1 MLFRFPSASPET
13 IRTARQDNVAPRR
26 SARGRARR
34 RIGALMAGVA
44 LAATTAL
51 GSAFTAP
58 EATAAPAG
66 SADAFLKATGQPG
79 PHRIPGHYFTSP
91 GIPQAQR
98 DAAPSVLAGPS
109 MPIYVGNNI
118 CTLSVVGY
126 DKAGNKVGITA
137 GHCGGPGA
145 PVVSMDAEKAGQI
158 GTVVRNGYPD
168 VAVIKFNNK
177 VRLTRSYNNVSIG
190 ALGGATPASLQQLC
204 KTGVAT
210 GVSCGPML
218 AISGPFLVSHL
229 CGSIGDSG
237 APIYV
242 GNRLVGIVNGGMANL
257 PSCTT
262 PLQGPLHAPTAGA
275 AWNVI
280 AADLNAA
287 GGVGAGFRLP

>member
-1 MLFRFPSASPET
+1 MEAASVSTQTP
-13 IRTARQDNVAPRR
+13 AGCSFR
-26 SARGRARR
+26 SAIRR
-34 RIGALMAGVA
+34 RLGALMAGVA
-44 LAATTAL
+44 LATSAVF

-58 EATAAPAG
+58 EAAAAPAG
-66 SADAFLKATGQPG
+66 SADAFLQATGQPG
-79 PHRIPGHYFTSP
+79 PHRVPGHYFTSP
-91 GIPQAQR
+91 GIPKAQR
-98 DAAPSVLAGPS
+98 AAAPSVLAGPS

-118 CTLSVVGY
+118 CTLGVVGY

-137 GHCGGPGA
+137 GHCGGPGT
-145 PVVSMDAEKAGQI
+145 PVISMDAERAGQI

-168 VAVIKFNNK
+168 YAVIKFNNK
-177 VRLTRSYNNVSIG
+177 VRLTRGYNNVHLN
-190 ALGGATPASLQQLC
+190 ALGGSTPGSLQQMC

-229 CGSIGDSG
+229 CGSMGDSG
-237 APIYV
+237 GPIYV
-242 GNRLVGIVNGGMANL
+242 GNRLVGIVNGGVANM

-287 GGVGAGFRLP
+287 GGVGAGFRLA

>member
-1 MLFRFPSASPET
+1 MRSRSLTASLVPTRTTRRFAAL
-13 IRTARQDNVAPRR
+13 IA
-26 SARGRARR
+26 
-34 RIGALMAGVA
+34 GAA
-44 LAATTAL
+44 LAISATFGAT
-51 GSAFTAP
+51 FNAP
-58 EATAAPAG
+58 EASAAPAG

-98 DAAPSVLAGPS
+98 AAAPNVLAGPS

-118 CTLSVVGY
+118 CTLAVVGY

-137 GHCGGPGA
+137 GHCGKPGA
-145 PVVSMDAEKAGQI
+145 PVTSMDSERAGQI

-168 VAVIKFNNK
+168 YAVIKFNNK
-177 VRLTRSYNNVSIG
+177 VRLTRSYNNVHLN
-190 ALGGATPASLQQLC
+190 ALGGPTPGSLQQMC

-210 GVSCGPML
+210 GTSCGPML

-229 CGSIGDSG
+229 CGSVGDSG

-242 GNRLVGIVNGGMANL
+242 GNRLIGIINGGVANL

-262 PLQGPLHAPTAGA
+262 PLQGPFHAPTAGA
-275 AWNVI
+275 AWIVI

-287 GGVGAGFRLP
+287 GGVGAGFRLA

>member
-1 MLFRFPSASPET
+1 MRSRSLTASLVPTRTTRRFAAL
-13 IRTARQDNVAPRR
+13 IA
-26 SARGRARR
+26 
-34 RIGALMAGVA
+34 GAA
-44 LAATTAL
+44 LAISATFGAT
-51 GSAFTAP
+51 FNAP
-58 EATAAPAG
+58 EASAAPAG

-98 DAAPSVLAGPS
+98 AAAPNVLAGPS

-118 CTLSVVGY
+118 CTLAVVGY
-126 DKAGNKVGITA
+126 DKAGNKVCITA
-137 GHCGGPGA
+137 GHCGKPGA
-145 PVVSMDAEKAGQI
+145 PVTSMDSERAGQI

-168 VAVIKFNNK
+168 YAVIKFNNK
-177 VRLTRSYNNVSIG
+177 VRLTRSYNNVHLN
-190 ALGGATPASLQQLC
+190 ALGGPTPGSLQQMC

-210 GVSCGPML
+210 GTSCGPML

-229 CGSIGDSG
+229 CGSVGDSG

-242 GNRLVGIVNGGMANL
+242 GNRLIGIINGGVANL
-257 PSCTT
+257 PSCAT
-262 PLQGPLHAPTAGA
+262 PLQGPFHAPTAGA

-287 GGVGAGFRLP
+287 GGVGAGFRLA

>member
-1 MLFRFPSASPET
+1 MRSRSLTASLVPTRTTRRFAAL
-13 IRTARQDNVAPRR
+13 IA
-26 SARGRARR
+26 
-34 RIGALMAGVA
+34 GAA
-44 LAATTAL
+44 LAISATFGAT
-51 GSAFTAP
+51 FNAP
-58 EATAAPAG
+58 EASAAPAG

-98 DAAPSVLAGPS
+98 AAAPNVLAGPS

-118 CTLSVVGY
+118 CTLAVVGY

-137 GHCGGPGA
+137 GHCGKPGA
-145 PVVSMDAEKAGQI
+145 PVTSMDSERAGQI
-158 GTVVRNGYPD
+158 GTVVRNSYPD
-168 VAVIKFNNK
+168 YAVIKFNNK
-177 VRLTRSYNNVSIG
+177 VRLTHSYNNVHLN
-190 ALGGATPASLQQLC
+190 ALGGPTPGSLQQMC

-210 GVSCGPML
+210 GTSCGPML

-229 CGSIGDSG
+229 CGSVGDSG

-242 GNRLVGIVNGGMANL
+242 GNRLIGIINGGVANL

-262 PLQGPLHAPTAGA
+262 PLQGPFHAPTAGA

-287 GGVGAGFRLP
+287 GGVGAGFRLA